1 MSISQ
6 HSNGSGASGTNSTAS
21 TVPQPAMRSATSV
34 DEQSGPSPA
43 ALTIPP
49 AANTPLRV
57 IITGTTG
64 MVGEGV
70 LHECLQHPAVEAVL
84 ILNRK
89 PLGLTHPKLREIVH
103 PDFYNL
109 ALVES
114 QLSGY
119 NACFFCLGVS
129 SVGMPA
135 EEYYRVT
142 YTLTMQVAATLSRLN
157 PLPAAP
163 AGHLASAASSVS
175 AAHDASNSVAPPASA
190 ASVVPGNMVFAYVSG
205 AGTDSTEKGRSRWAR
220 VKGKTENDL
229 MLLPFRRVYA
239 FRPGFIKPI
248 KGLRNAHAFYKYIN
262 WMFPLGR
269 ALYPAGFATLSE
281 IGLAMIHLAL
291 HCDGDAIV
299 SGKDIIRYA
308 AAEAADLSAP
318 TAGASTL

>member
-1 MSISQ
+1 
-6 HSNGSGASGTNSTAS
+6 
-21 TVPQPAMRSATSV
+21 
-34 DEQSGPSPA
+34 
-43 ALTIPP
+43 
-49 AANTPLRV
+49 V
-57 IITGTTG
+57 IITGATG

-70 LHECLQHPAVEAVL
+70 LHECLRHPAVEAVL
-84 ILNRK
+84 VLNRK
-89 PLGLTHPKLREIVH
+89 PLGLTHPKLSEIVH
-103 PDFYNL
+103 SDFYNL
-109 ALVES
+109 AAIES
-114 QLSGY
+114 QLVGY

-135 EEYYRVT
+135 EEYYKVT
-142 YTLTMQVAATLSRLN
+142 YTLTMHVAATLSRLN
-157 PLPAAP
+157 PVPVASAGPAAP
-163 AGHLASAASSVS
+163 G
-175 AAHDASNSVAPPASA
+175 D
-190 ASVVPGNMVFAYVSG
+190 MVFTYVSG

-239 FRPGFIKPI
+239 FRPGFIRPI

-291 HCDGDAIV
+291 HCDGDAVV

-308 AAEAADLSAP
+308 AAEAADLADTALGSCAP
-318 TAGASTL
+318 NSMTSR